1 MKDYPLVMAIYR
13 DRCRR
18 ADHLEKIIGISIEVN
33 HRDKERRTA
42 FIKAMEKLSM
52 RLVKKRF
59 ALL

>member
-1 MKDYPLVMAIYR
+1 MAIYR